1 MTNRPRQLPHRERTD
16 FMTASRV
23 NFPTVKGPSS

>member
-16 FMTASRV
+16 FMTAARV
-23 NFPTVKGPSS
+23 NSPTVKGPSS